1 MRGPGQPA
9 QCLGVPGGGQ
19 HVGPLEALQLQPML
33 EQPQK
38 LVRGGEVGGI
48 VATDVAAGTERG
60 QRVDGGGDVQRGIG
74 AAVDELKK
82 LHRELDVAQT
92 SGAQL
97 DLPLPH
103 VRRNQFLDP
112 TAHRLHLGDEILT
125 LTGVPDHRHQGVGI
139 GPAEFGVA
147 HRGPGLE
154 QGLEFP
160 RLGPPLVVGDVRVQ
174 GADQRTRF
182 ALRTK
187 GGVNFEERLRGEPH
201 HLAGYPGDQWVGV
214 LPHEYDIHI
223 ADVVQFAGTALA
235 HRDDRQPRR
244 RLVLAYRGGGRHEC
258 GAEGGVGEVGQV
270 RADGLERQHGLVLD
284 GGRGIQR
291 REDE

>member
-19 HVGPLEALQLQPML
+19 HVGALEALQLQTVL
-33 EQPQK
+33 EQPQE
-38 LVRGGEVGGI
+38 LIRSGEVGGI

-139 GPAEFGVA
+139 GPA
-147 HRGPGLE
+147 
-154 QGLEFP
+154 
-160 RLGPPLVVGDVRVQ
+160 
-174 GADQRTRF
+174 
-182 ALRTK
+182 
-187 GGVNFEERLRGEPH
+187 
-201 HLAGYPGDQWVGV
+201 
-214 LPHEYDIHI
+214 
-223 ADVVQFAGTALA
+223 
-235 HRDDRQPRR
+235 
-244 RLVLAYRGGGRHEC
+244 
-258 GAEGGVGEVGQV
+258 
-270 RADGLERQHGLVLD
+270 
-284 GGRGIQR
+284 
-291 REDE
+291 